1 MIEHDH
7 NNLKKS
13 MKPDNYSSKVQR
25 NHMRPHNCALHQPS
39 VIESIMLTCPKKL
52 KALAILHQTWVSSYL
67 APTNLPFP
75 GVLYNELINSP
86 VLIAISKQKKKNSQP
101 TKNVELPG

>member
-52 KALAILHQTWVSSYL
+52 KALAILHQRWVSSYL

-86 VLIAISKQKKKNSQP
+86 VLIAISKQKK
-101 TKNVELPG
+101 